1 MKKQYC
7 VSLLLKKLDDQDCK
21 LITYKATDV
30 LSKMEALGKAVS
42 SSVSDGSLCRGWIL
56 KDYSFKSFDIKEE
69 EDFEDKKKELK
80 LKSFLN
86 LIDEIS
92 PYVTRH
98 TFSFMPEY
106 KIEAIKYIRTFVMGY
121 LGLKECKQIIDVWTA
136 EGYKLATPYNDMV
149 RHHLLDLGYDKKIL
163 FLNLRDKNANLNTHF

>member
-7 VSLLLKKLDDQDCK
+7 VSLLLKKLDGQDCK

-42 SSVSDGSLCRGWIL
+42 SSVSELCREWVL
-56 KDYSFKSFDIKEE
+56 KDYSFKSFDIKED
-69 EDFEDKKKELK
+69 EDFNDKKKELK

-86 LIDEIS
+86 LIDEVS
-92 PYVTRH
+92 PYITKQ
-98 TFSFMPEY
+98 TFSLMPDH

-136 EGYKLATPYNDMV
+136 EGYSLATPYKDMV
-149 RHHLLDLGYDKKIL
+149 RHHLLDLGYDKEIL
-163 FLNLRDKNANLNTHF
+163 YQMNKLKRRF